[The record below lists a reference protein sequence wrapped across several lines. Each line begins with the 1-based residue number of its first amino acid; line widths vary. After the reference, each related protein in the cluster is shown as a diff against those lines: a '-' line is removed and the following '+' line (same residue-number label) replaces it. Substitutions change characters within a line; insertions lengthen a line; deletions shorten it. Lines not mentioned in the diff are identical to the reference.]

1 MQEHWLWKEGR
12 LLDYSDDDLSHWE
25 LLVQDLPWPDGIT
38 LANIK
43 AMKINEKVAIAY
55 CVNVGDR
62 FEGLPISTRE
72 RPFPRRRVFFQFQS
86 LVIFLSH
93 FTLFSCL
100 ILSLRYGKMSV
111 LPISLYC

>member
-55 CVNVGDR
+55 CVNTKKNSEFALFILAILRKVEVLDGANNM
-62 FEGLPISTRE
+62 E
-72 RPFPRRRVFFQFQS
+72 RGQWHQDQLGNVSQAQ
-86 LVIFLSH
+86 
-93 FTLFSCL
+93 
-100 ILSLRYGKMSV
+100 
-111 LPISLYC
+111 